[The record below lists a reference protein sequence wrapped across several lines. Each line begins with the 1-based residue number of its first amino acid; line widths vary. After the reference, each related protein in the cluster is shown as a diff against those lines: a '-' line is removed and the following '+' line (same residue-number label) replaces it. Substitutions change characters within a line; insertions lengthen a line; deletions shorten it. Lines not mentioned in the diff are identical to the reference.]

1 VGPAAHLR
9 LHPGKL
15 AANPDRPAGSK
26 MRKRPRPVGGIGS
39 RPARTGGPGLP
50 READAAIHSCHY
62 RADAGNP
69 DRAGRFDHVDPSSA
83 PEAPAGPHRSP
94 RGPPGSNPAVSPD
107 KVTRTPLAST
117 TLYPQETAAAEVA
130 ARVLGAA
137 VRPSDTAELTLIY
150 PDGRLAAIEEA
161 TLGDRADLRLAHLR
175 RESDMQWPAPARWWW
190 QVAIHDARWLP
201 RLREVFPVAARACE
215 AADVRRP
222 GDLPA
227 GVIMT
232 VPDLH
237 WLVHTRPAQL
247 LGHPTVL
254 NRAAT
259 VTLGPGRS
267 PDRGMASVVAALP
280 EWLGSEAATRARS
293 RLDRRRAAE
302 RQLYLTIGCT
312 EFVADALDALARA
325 DGVPPATPPEWL
337 AASHLWLA
345 PVLGPAVFLWSRDD
359 GWSRHEPYG

>member
-1 VGPAAHLR
+1 MSPAL
-9 LHPGKL
+9 
-15 AANPDRPAGSK
+15 NP
-26 MRKRPRPVGGIGS
+26 
-39 RPARTGGPGLP
+39 
-50 READAAIHSCHY
+50 H
-62 RADAGNP
+62 
-69 DRAGRFDHVDPSSA
+69 
-83 PEAPAGPHRSP
+83 
-94 RGPPGSNPAVSPD
+94 
-107 KVTRTPLAST
+107 
-117 TLYPQETAAAEVA
+117 ETAAAEVA
-130 ARVLGAA
+130 ARVLGAT
-137 VRPSDTAELTLIY
+137 VRVSDTAELTLVHG
-150 PDGRLAAIEEA
+150 DGRLAALEEA
-161 TLGDRADLRLAHLR
+161 TLGAQSDLGLAHLR

-190 QVAIHDARWLP
+190 QVAIHDVRCLP

-222 GDLPA
+222 GDLPVV
-227 GVIMT
+227 VIT
-232 VPDLH
+232 AVPDLH
-237 WLVHTRPAQL
+237 WLVHSCPAQL
-247 LGHPTVL
+247 LGCPTVL

-267 PDRGMASVVAALP
+267 PDSRMASVVAALP

-325 DGVPPATPPEWL
+325 DGVPPARPPEWL

-345 PVLGPAVFLWSRDD
+345 PVLGRAVFLWSRDD

>member
-1 VGPAAHLR
+1 
-9 LHPGKL
+9 
-15 AANPDRPAGSK
+15 
-26 MRKRPRPVGGIGS
+26 M
-39 RPARTGGPGLP
+39 
-50 READAAIHSCHY
+50 
-62 RADAGNP
+62 
-69 DRAGRFDHVDPSSA
+69 
-83 PEAPAGPHRSP
+83 SP
-94 RGPPGSNPAVSPD
+94 P
-107 KVTRTPLAST
+107 AST

-130 ARVLGAA
+130 TRVLGAA
-137 VRPSDTAELTLIY
+137 VRPSDTGELTLAY
-150 PDGRLAAIEEA
+150 PDGRLAALEEA
-161 TLGDRADLRLAHLR
+161 TLGDRPDLRLAHLR

-190 QVAIHDARWLP
+190 QVAIHDVRWLP

-215 AADVRRP
+215 AADVCRP

-227 GVIMT
+227 GVVAT

-247 LGHPTVL
+247 LGHPAVL

-267 PDRGMASVVAALP
+267 PDRGMASVVPALP
-280 EWLGSEAATRARS
+280 EWLSSEAATRARS
-293 RLDRRRAAE
+293 RLDRRPAAE

-312 EFVADALDALARA
+312 EFVPDALDALVRA
-325 DGVPPATPPEWL
+325 DGVPPVTPPEWL

-345 PVLGPAVFLWSRDD
+345 PVLGRSVFLWSRDE

>member
-1 VGPAAHLR
+1 MT
-9 LHPGKL
+9 
-15 AANPDRPAGSK
+15 RP
-26 MRKRPRPVGGIGS
+26 
-39 RPARTGGPGLP
+39 
-50 READAAIHSCHY
+50 
-62 RADAGNP
+62 
-69 DRAGRFDHVDPSSA
+69 
-83 PEAPAGPHRSP
+83 
-94 RGPPGSNPAVSPD
+94 
-107 KVTRTPLAST
+107 PLVST
-117 TLYPQETAAAEVA
+117 TLNPQEAAAAEVA
-130 ARVLGAA
+130 AQVLGATA
-137 VRPSDTAELTLIY
+137 RASDTAELTLVY
-150 PDGRLAAIEEA
+150 PDGRLAALEEA
-161 TLGDRADLRLAHLR
+161 TLGDRADLGLAHLR

-190 QVAIHDARWLP
+190 QVAIHEVRWLP

-215 AADVRRP
+215 AADVRSP

-293 RLDRRRAAE
+293 RLDRRRTTE

-345 PVLGPAVFLWSRDD
+345 PVLGPTVFVWSRDD
-359 GWSRHEPYG
+359 GWSRHEPYGLGSAGR